1 MSTIMS
7 PASGGLKLGADKK
20 KVAALVFFLVVA
32 GFLWWRNSQD
42 SDRPPA
48 SPAPFSPAPAASAQ
62 SSLAHQALPISEPTA
77 SPRPSRRGDRN
88 VERNTLEMRQVDPT
102 QGNIDPTLRLELLE
116 RLSGVR
122 LGGAGRSLFET
133 GMAPVVSQGKG
144 PIIPVGKEKPVV
156 PPPVNP
162 QPVPPST
169 PPVQPIPL
177 KFYGFI
183 HPATPAEAKRG
194 FFLDGDIIVVASEGD
209 IIKSR
214 YRVVKLQDHS
224 AVMEDTSNKNQQT
237 LILTPEARGDL

>member
-1 MSTIMS
+1 MSTTMM
-7 PASGGLKLGADKK
+7 PASRGLKLGADPKK
-20 KVAALVFFLVVA
+20 IAVLVFFLAVA

-62 SSLAHQALPISEPTA
+62 SGLARQALPIAEPGA
-77 SPRPSRRGDRN
+77 SPRPSRRGERN
-88 VERNTLEMRQVDPT
+88 VERNALEMRQIDAT

-116 RLSGVR
+116 RLAGVK
-122 LGGAGRSLFET
+122 LGGAGRSLFEA
-133 GMAPVVSQGKG
+133 GMAPVVSQGKDRI
-144 PIIPVGKEKPVV
+144 IIPKGGPSV
-156 PPPVNP
+156 PPPT
-162 QPVPPST
+162 PPPAVTQIS

-183 HPATPAEAKRG
+183 RPAAPGEAKRG

-209 IIKSR
+209 IVKSR
-214 YRVVKLQDHS
+214 YRVLKLQDHS

-237 LILTPEARGDL
+237 LVLTPEASHDL